1 MKEVFCFV
9 LFNDQ
14 GVPCMTTEVDECD
27 PRIDAEFW
35 NRFLEGDCTM
45 QYQGTIIEEDEDD
58 R

>member
-9 LFNDQ
+9 LLNDQ
-14 GVPCMTTEVDECD
+14 GVPCMSTEVDECD

-45 QYQGTIIEEDEDD
+45 QYQGTIIEEED
-58 R
+58 

>member
-9 LFNDQ
+9 LLGHGGNEI
-14 GVPCMTTEVDECD
+14 MSTEVDECD
-27 PRIDAEFW
+27 PRIDTEFW

-45 QYQGTIIEEDEDD
+45 QYQGTIIEESDDD